1 MNKKFIYSLCAAAF
15 LMTGCD
21 YNEDNFPGYDE
32 GGRPTDVAKI
42 VYTLTDADYD
52 AMGKDV
58 KKNKYFSADAM
69 PDDYIPD
76 WLAKTYLG
84 ADLNS
89 SAKDYVSFQDGI
101 PQV

>member
-1 MNKKFIYSLCAAAF
+1 MNKKFIYSLCAATF

-52 AMGKDV
+52 AMGDDV

-76 WLAKTYLG
+76 WLAKTYFA

-89 SAKDYVSFQDGI
+89 SAKITYRIS
-101 PQV
+101 

>member
-69 PDDYIPD
+69 PDQHCLRILCCGCTPCMLKQKAFG
-76 WLAKTYLG
+76 WRW
-84 ADLNS
+84 
-89 SAKDYVSFQDGI
+89 
-101 PQV
+101 